1 MSGGSKRTY
10 GNAFSTPHPTPPT
23 PKIENKKKK
32 KYAPLDVVNK
42 VFNNK
47 QRVQQLIMNYKING
61 RLSNSIFDEN
71 NGNLWTGSVNLQR
84 MYRSLTKNQK
94 ESVIKSIR
102 VQVKKML

>member
-42 VFNNK
+42 VLNN
-47 QRVQQLIMNYKING
+47 QRRVQQLIMNYDFNKKKFKKNT
-61 RLSNSIFDEN
+61 FV
-71 NGNLWTGSVNLQR
+71 NLWSGSVNLQR
-84 MYRSLTKNQK
+84 MYNSLTVNQRNA
-94 ESVIKSIR
+94 VIRTIT
-102 VQVKKML
+102 VHIKKMFK

>member
-10 GNAFSTPHPTPPT
+10 GNAFNTPHPTPPT

-47 QRVQQLIMNYKING
+47 QRVQQLIMNYENNG
-61 RLSNSIFDEN
+61 RLNENEMINMLSGSINLQKMYNSLTINQRKSVINSIRF
-71 NGNLWTGSVNLQR
+71 
-84 MYRSLTKNQK
+84 
-94 ESVIKSIR
+94 
-102 VQVKKML
+102 QVKKML

>member
-10 GNAFSTPHPTPPT
+10 GNAFNTPPSTPR
-23 PKIENKKKK
+23 NQKK
-32 KYAPLDVVNK
+32 KYTPNDVVNK
-42 VFNNK
+42 VFNNEK
-47 QRVQQLIMNYKING
+47 RVQQLIMNYKING